1 MTRMPFWRSLI
12 VCGGPFPV
20 SEGVEEFMCV
30 KQQLANGKEWLK
42 SEAIQSIGAFA
53 FALAF
58 AIRALA

>member
-1 MTRMPFWRSLI
+1 MPFWRSLI

-20 SEGVEEFMCV
+20 SEGVEEFMLYV
-30 KQQLANGKEWLK
+30 KQQLASGKERLK

-58 AIRALA
+58 AIRALALF